1 MNSPPEPGSSSAA
14 TRPYGSPSPDELE
27 TRRGCIAIRE
37 THARLESSLKFRGG
51 ASLNT
56 HASFL
61 RGFELWKK
69 GYLVASVGGKQER
82 GAPLSRSH
90 LALRRFGVGGG
101 NLRDGGKRHV
111 RYPTASYDLVLGG
124 RALALGD
131 RPQRQPTIC
140 ASESC
145 HPRHRIADPSLSAD
159 SELRGLILSPLA
171 TNSEEIRP
179 SNAWSVT
186 LGGILSASMLPTSIL
201 TTLTLRFPISASHVP
216 PLAWS

>member
-101 NLRDGGKRHV
+101 NLRDGGETARSIPNSLIRSRAGRKGFGFGGPS
-111 RYPTASYDLVLGG
+111 PTTAYNM
-124 RALALGD
+124 RF
-131 RPQRQPTIC
+131 
-140 ASESC
+140 
-145 HPRHRIADPSLSAD
+145 
-159 SELRGLILSPLA
+159 
-171 TNSEEIRP
+171 
-179 SNAWSVT
+179 
-186 LGGILSASMLPTSIL
+186 GI
-201 TTLTLRFPISASHVP
+201 VP
-216 PLAWS
+216 PKTPYSRSISFRG

>member
-1 MNSPPEPGSSSAA
+1 MVGDTNSSLHHYDELAARTGSSSAA

-61 RGFELWKK
+61 RGFELRKK
-69 GYLVASVGGKQER
+69 GYPVASVGGKQER

-124 RALALGD
+124 SALALGD

-140 ASESC
+140 ASELC
-145 HPRHRIADPSLSAD
+145 HARHHIADPSRFRGFGASGFLHWPQTVRKLDSAMCGR
-159 SELRGLILSPLA
+159 SLFAVSYRHICCRSPF
-171 TNSEEIRP
+171 SRP
-179 SNAWSVT
+179 
-186 LGGILSASMLPTSIL
+186 
-201 TTLTLRFPISASHVP
+201 
-216 PLAWS
+216 